1 MAMEFLIGGMLGRVV
16 APIAQDIFENKTEL
30 GRELAEKKFEKQR
43 RLSAMEYENKLALS
57 QHDHKKKL
65 EQMQAQFELNIKK
78 AERQMELQHS
88 EWEKETFWKYCYP
101 LRNPYE
107 VGGMQSG
114 QGAKINTLSL
124 PNKKE
129 IVPLRV
135 ITALKE
141 GADNTFATLNTNL
154 SMFLANNFSA
164 NGEHAIISD
173 IGAWKEDVPVND
185 ASVNYLY
192 EGLKGQPTLVVV
204 PTFTDSGSI
213 VKLKLWYWGLGEEL
227 VYPNSWNIGWF
238 DVDTIRRQAQISQLR
253 EFYAILEKVGIEY
266 PNENLKKNYAIA
278 KVIEKKGAGLS
289 QQEIDY
295 LYSVLIG
302 QIKEEEILKRAKQK
316 TNEAISSIIS
326 CTTAMYGDA
335 YHLSNHG
342 IKPLLPYILPQ
353 MSLPKEFLPV
363 IRDYYIT
370 LVNTALMEGILTK
383 EEAIEIEF
391 DLAEGLQLSCNA
403 DNEIVKSLCDN
414 ARMLN
419 GDVSGELHNKT
430 IQRLR
435 KFCNNKIYRIE

>member
-57 QHDHKKKL
+57 QYDHKKKL
-65 EQMQAQFELNIKK
+65 EQMQVQFELNIEK
-78 AERQMELQHS
+78 AEHQMQLQHS

-154 SMFLANNFSA
+154 SMFLTNNFSA

-173 IGAWKEDVPVND
+173 IGAWKDDVPVND

-266 PNENLKKNYAIA
+266 PNEN
-278 KVIEKKGAGLS
+278 
-289 QQEIDY
+289 
-295 LYSVLIG
+295 
-302 QIKEEEILKRAKQK
+302 
-316 TNEAISSIIS
+316 
-326 CTTAMYGDA
+326 
-335 YHLSNHG
+335 
-342 IKPLLPYILPQ
+342 
-353 MSLPKEFLPV
+353 F
-363 IRDYYIT
+363 
-370 LVNTALMEGILTK
+370 
-383 EEAIEIEF
+383 
-391 DLAEGLQLSCNA
+391 
-403 DNEIVKSLCDN
+403 
-414 ARMLN
+414 
-419 GDVSGELHNKT
+419 
-430 IQRLR
+430 
-435 KFCNNKIYRIE
+435 

>member
-1 MAMEFLIGGMLGRVV
+1 M
-16 APIAQDIFENKTEL
+16 
-30 GRELAEKKFEKQR
+30 
-43 RLSAMEYENKLALS
+43 
-57 QHDHKKKL
+57 
-65 EQMQAQFELNIKK
+65 
-78 AERQMELQHS
+78 
-88 EWEKETFWKYCYP
+88 
-101 LRNPYE
+101 
-107 VGGMQSG
+107 
-114 QGAKINTLSL
+114 
-124 PNKKE
+124 
-129 IVPLRV
+129 
-135 ITALKE
+135 
-141 GADNTFATLNTNL
+141 
-154 SMFLANNFSA
+154 
-164 NGEHAIISD
+164 
-173 IGAWKEDVPVND
+173 
-185 ASVNYLY
+185 
-192 EGLKGQPTLVVV
+192 

-278 KVIEKKGAGLS
+278 KVIEKKGADLS

-316 TNEAISSIIS
+316 TNETISSIIS

-391 DLAEGLQLSCNA
+391 DLAEGILLNNSDGEITKSIC
-403 DNEIVKSLCDN
+403 DDVRLLNEN
-414 ARMLN
+414 T
-419 GDVSGELHNKT
+419 SGELHKNT
-430 IQRLR
+430 VQRLR
-435 KFCNNKIYRIE
+435 KFNNNNKLLPQ

>member
-57 QHDHKKKL
+57 QYDHKKKL
-65 EQMQAQFELNIKK
+65 EQMQVQFELNIEK
-78 AERQMELQHS
+78 AEHQMQLQHS

-141 GADNTFATLNTNL
+141 GADNTFATLNTDL
-154 SMFLANNFSA
+154 SMFLTNNFSA

-173 IGAWKEDVPVND
+173 IGAWKDDVPVND

-192 EGLKGQPTLVVV
+192 EGLKGQPTLVDV
-204 PTFTDSGSI
+204 PTFTDAGSI

-278 KVIEKKGAGLS
+278 KVIEKKGADLS

-316 TNEAISSIIS
+316 TNETISSIIS

-391 DLAEGLQLSCNA
+391 DLAEGILLNNSDGEITKSIC
-403 DNEIVKSLCDN
+403 DDVRLLNEN
-414 ARMLN
+414 T
-419 GDVSGELHNKT
+419 SGELHKHT
-430 IQRLR
+430 VQRLR
-435 KFCNNKIYRIE
+435 KFNNNNKLLPQ